1 MTNSAG
7 NAPVLN
13 TGVAPSLVWH
23 LKEAAMTWKR
33 TSEDLAKCEANLK
46 HSLQMGKTTGNQ
58 IPLSPTKKN

>member
-1 MTNSAG
+1 MKKKKNYHDVKMIEIMTNSAG

-46 HSLQMGKTTGNQ
+46 HSLHT
-58 IPLSPTKKN
+58 